1 MKLNQFKAHLAS
13 LNEISFKLPSG
24 ETVAPHY
31 HITEVGRVSKAFIDC
46 GGKYREESKVSMQL
60 YIAEDFDHRLSAAKT
75 KAIVE
80 GCEKKLALADL
91 EIEVEYQGRTIEKYG
106 LKAIEGGFEMVSTQ
120 TDCLAKDGCGIEKPK
135 VKLSEIGNTAVACDP
150 NSNCC

>member
-1 MKLNQFKAHLAS
+1 MKLSQFKAHLS
-13 LNEISFKLPSG
+13 TLSKMEFKLPSG

-31 HITEVGRVSKAFIDC
+31 HITEVGKISKAFIDC
-46 GGKYREESKVSMQL
+46 GGKYREESKVSLQL

-80 GCEKKLALADL
+80 GCETKLALDDL
-91 EIEVEYQGRTIEKYG
+91 EVEVEYQGRTIEKYG
-106 LKAIEGGFEMVSTQ
+106 LRAMEGGFEMTSTQ

-135 VKLSEIGNTAVACDP
+135 VKLSEIGKSEAYCDP

>member
-1 MKLNQFKAHLAS
+1 MKLSQFKAHLNS
-13 LNEISFKLPSG
+13 LDQLEFKLPKG

-31 HITEVGRVSKAFIDC
+31 HITEVGKVHKQFIDC
-46 GGKYREESKVSMQL
+46 GGQYREEAKVSMQL
-60 YIAEDFDHRLSAAKT
+60 FIADDLDHRLSVNKT

-80 GCEKKLALADL
+80 GCEKKLRLEDL

-106 LKAIEGGFEMVSTQ
+106 LKAVEGGFEMTATQ

-135 VKLSEIGNTAVACDP
+135 VRLSEVGTASQACDP